1 MAEQLY
7 NVETPLTHSAFIVGS
22 GPVETIPATVKSGQN
37 LAQYEV
43 VAIETASGEI
53 VTFDEGGAGGAE
65 VARYIAVYAVDATGG
80 AATASFYKAGQF
92 NADLAV
98 WSGTPTAAQ
107 KAVAFSDTPISLLTP
122 NK

>member
-7 NVETPLTHSAFIVGS
+7 NVETPITHSVWIVGN
-22 GPVETIPATVKSGQN
+22 GQVETITATVKSGQD
-37 LAQYEV
+37 LAEREV
-43 VAIETASGEI
+43 VAIETASGELL
-53 VTFDEGGAGGAE
+53 TYAEGGSGGAE

-80 AATASFYKAGQF
+80 ATTAEFYKAGQF

-107 KAVAFSDTPISLLTP
+107 KAVAFSDTPISLLTLD
-122 NK
+122 K